1 MTMKKVMINSLCFLG
16 VWKKIQM
23 SCFFCIYFF
32 FLHFFLFF
40 CFMDG
45 AYSGRPHVVAL
56 PIALPML
63 LFSARHICDTSFH
76 QWVHVLQPCG
86 EGGSKG
92 RGREGGPEGGS
103 VWVVLA
109 LDVYENF
116 LKGRRRSQAVA
127 GGGLPLLIIS
137 NQAHCCASPFQC
149 VENFFWA

>member
-92 RGREGGPEGGS
+92 RGREGGLEGVREG
-103 VWVVLA
+103 
-109 LDVYENF
+109 VY
-116 LKGRRRSQAVA
+116 
-127 GGGLPLLIIS
+127 GL
-137 NQAHCCASPFQC
+137 C
-149 VENFFWA
+149 